1 MQRDGESLV
10 SELTVVP
17 DVPGSPHPGSVC
29 HTPPLER
36 PGYVDAVTAR
46 LFWMGWLFHVK
57 TLTNSLFFVL
67 VSVLQPIIFA
77 SIAFFMVESG
87 NQAGTL
93 LYVALGAGLMGIW
106 SAPLFGS
113 GGAIQWQRW
122 QGTLELLV
130 GAPPPFVAVL
140 LPLTVATSTIG
151 IYSVVATLAWGR
163 LFFGMPLDFAHPLQL
178 AVALPTTVLSLGMLG
193 LLLASTFVLY
203 RNANAFSNLLE
214 YPVWLATGLL
224 VPLTLLPGWVAPIGW
239 VLSPTWGMR
248 AIRQAAFGGNA
259 WPEIALCVGLG
270 IAYVALGALA
280 LRNFERLARSRAT
293 LSLT

>member
-1 MQRDGESLV
+1 LAQRYRV
-10 SELTVVP
+10 
-17 DVPGSPHPGSVC
+17 
-29 HTPPLER
+29 
-36 PGYVDAVTAR
+36 AVHAR
-46 LFWMGWLFHVK
+46 LFWVGWLFHLK
-57 TLTNSLFFVL
+57 NLTHSLFFVL
-67 VSVLQPIIFA
+67 VSVLQPVIFA

-87 NQAGTL
+87 NQSGTL

-106 SAPLFGS
+106 SATLFGS

-130 GAPPPFVAVL
+130 GAPPPFIATL

-163 LFFGMPLDFAHPLQL
+163 LFFGVPLDFAHPVQL
-178 AVALPTTVLSLGMLG
+178 AVALPATVLSLGMLG

-203 RNANAFSNLLE
+203 RHASAFSNLLE

-224 VPLTLLPGWVAPIGW
+224 VPLSLLPGWVTPISW
-239 VLSPTWGMR
+239 LLAPTWGMR
-248 AIRQAAFGGNA
+248 AIREAAFGGSA
-259 WPEIALCVGLG
+259 WAEIAVCLALG
-270 IAYVALGALA
+270 FAYLALGAVA
-280 LRNFERLARSRAT
+280 LRNFERLARARAT